1 MSLDLLLGFLL
12 DFFFLIIGLFDSL
25 AQLWNKRFHHL
36 TLLLLFDCLS
46 AVNVFRSESLFAHRD
61 GGSTF
66 YSHRCCKLGCH
77 HIRHQRK
84 FLRPNRLLRH
94 LRLHRLRALPIRR
107 QLTTLNLSQVQRWD
121 LRGLQRCHT
130 LTRRQCGRSPLAL
143 LRRVVLKG
151 GVDRATEFWLLLA
164 RGNQRRQTFFGLL
177 EVFFFVAEL
186 CIFGSGVG
194 QLKLVHR
201 AHKDVHLVADT
212 VKFIFFV

>member
-1 MSLDLLLGFLL
+1 M
-12 DFFFLIIGLFDSL
+12 
-25 AQLWNKRFHHL
+25 

-121 LRGLQRCHT
+121 LRGLQRRHT
-130 LTRRQCGRSPLAL
+130 LTRRQCADLRLPFSEELYFREESIVRPNSDCCSHEATNVVRLSLAFSKSSFSWRSSASLAP
-143 LRRVVLKG
+143 
-151 GVDRATEFWLLLA
+151 A
-164 RGNQRRQTFFGLL
+164 
-177 EVFFFVAEL
+177 
-186 CIFGSGVG
+186 
-194 QLKLVHR
+194 
-201 AHKDVHLVADT
+201 
-212 VKFIFFV
+212 